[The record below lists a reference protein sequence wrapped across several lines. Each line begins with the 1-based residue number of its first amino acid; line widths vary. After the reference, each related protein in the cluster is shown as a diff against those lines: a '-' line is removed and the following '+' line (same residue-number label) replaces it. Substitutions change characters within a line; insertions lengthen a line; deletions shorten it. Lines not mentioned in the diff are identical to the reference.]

1 MRQIYVNL
9 PVKDVERS
17 KRFFMELGFELNEQF
32 SDENA
37 ACVVF
42 SDGACAMLLGE
53 DFFRRFLDGEIAY
66 PSQGT
71 QVLNALSAESREE
84 VDQLIERALAAGG
97 SEHTPRDPVEM
108 EQMYSR
114 AFKDPDGHVW
124 EILYMDVG

>member
-17 KRFFMELGFELNEQF
+17 KQFFTALGFELNEEF
-32 SDENA
+32 SNEDA

-42 SDGACAMLLGE
+42 CDGAYAMLLRE
-53 DFFRRFLDGEIAY
+53 DFFRRFLDREIAD
-66 PSQGT
+66 PGQGT

-84 VDQLIERALAAGG
+84 VDQLMERALEAGG

-108 EQMYSR
+108 EQMYARS
-114 AFKDPDGHVW
+114 FKDPDGHVW
-124 EILYMDVG
+124 EILHMDMG